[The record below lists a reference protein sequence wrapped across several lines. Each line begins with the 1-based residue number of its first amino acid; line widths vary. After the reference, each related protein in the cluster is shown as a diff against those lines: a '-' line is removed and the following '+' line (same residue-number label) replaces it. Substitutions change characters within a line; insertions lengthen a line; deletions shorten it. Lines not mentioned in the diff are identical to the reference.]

1 MILVIDNYDSFVHNL
16 ARYFRRLGCETR
28 VVRNDD
34 IDVEKIKELS
44 PSAIVISP
52 GPCTP
57 NEAGCSLA
65 VVSELYKSTP
75 ILGVCLGHQ
84 AIIQALGGTV
94 IRGAQPVHGR
104 SSQLTHDGSRMFTGI
119 SETFSAGRYHSLVGD
134 TKDLPNSLRVTART
148 DDGVIMAIEHN
159 DHPVIGL
166 QFHPESIM
174 TDCGY
179 QLIANFLTLAG
190 IQSGQSGIGI
200 QESEMAGVSVG
211 QQRFELS
218 DRLSTKEAP

>member
-34 IDVEKIKELS
+34 IDVEQIKELS

-104 SSQLTHDGSRMFTGI
+104 SSRVEHDGSRMFTGI

-190 IQSGQSGIGI
+190 IQTSQSGSGI